1 MSSRVG
7 VAWGEGPLE
16 DSARASIARLAR
28 AQDWTTGRSLEELL
42 AKQSEIDVVLERA
55 DDRWQVRLLGRPD
68 WNPLYVDF
76 SLHRFSE
83 KAMRAQGKSHPMARA
98 LGPATP
104 NSFAIDATAGLGA
117 DAYVIAWLGF
127 RMLAVEQN
135 AVAFALLEDG
145 LARAPRT
152 AARELL
158 KAQFADSERFLR
170 ELADSDRPDVVY
182 LDPMYPEDESKT
194 ALPKKAMQLFRSL
207 VERDDERDEALLDA
221 ALSSARRRVVIKR
234 PPKAPYLGGRAPSA
248 THASKTVRFDV
259 HILKR

>member
-1 MSSRVG
+1 M
-7 VAWGEGPLE
+7 GEDSGE
-16 DSARASIARLAR
+16 DSASASLIPLAK
-28 AQDWTTGRSLEELL
+28 AKGWTIGRSFDEFLS
-42 AKQSEIDVVLERA
+42 KQGEIDVVLERA
-55 DDRWQVRLLGRPD
+55 DGRWQVRLLHRPD

-98 LGPATP
+98 LGIATP

-127 RMLAVEQN
+127 RTLAVDQN

-145 LARAPRT
+145 LARSPRT
-152 AARELL
+152 VARELL
-158 KAQFADSERFLR
+158 TAQLDDSEGLLRKLADSE
-170 ELADSDRPDVVY
+170 RPDVVY

-207 VERDDERDEALLDA
+207 VARDEARDEALLDA
-221 ALSSARRRVVIKR
+221 ALVAARRRVVIKR
-234 PPKAPYLGGRAPSA
+234 PPNAPHLGGRAPSA
-248 THASKTVRFDV
+248 THAGKTVRFDV